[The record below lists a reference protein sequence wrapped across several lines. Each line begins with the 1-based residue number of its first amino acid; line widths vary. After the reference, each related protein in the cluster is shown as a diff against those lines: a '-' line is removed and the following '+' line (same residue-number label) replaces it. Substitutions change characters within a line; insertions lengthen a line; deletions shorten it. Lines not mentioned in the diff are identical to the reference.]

1 VDDATLA
8 VVESVC
14 RRYSPDPPSTQVLIA
29 TFLEALSVLL
39 KSRADQSQ
47 RHNAVQMNH
56 SYIVLDGL
64 DEVPYGPER
73 SKILR
78 LLKEVSALGYSRLHF
93 LVCSRQEMDIRSALL
108 SGAQWRSFSIPHAN
122 IEEDLDVYITK
133 QISTSPKLQSQP
145 ENVKRE
151 IKNKLVHGASGM

>member
-1 VDDATLA
+1 MDDATLA
-8 VVESVC
+8 FVESVC
-14 RRYSPDPPSTQVLIA
+14 RRCSPNPPSTQVLIA
-29 TFLEALSVLL
+29 TFLEALNVLL
-39 KSRADQSQ
+39 EIGVDQSQ
-47 RHNAVQMNH
+47 KNNAVQSNH
-56 SYIVLDGL
+56 SYIILDGL

-78 LLKEVSALGYSRLHF
+78 LLKEVSALEYSRLHL
-93 LVCSRQEMDIRSALL
+93 LVCSRQEMDIQSALL
-108 SGAQWRSFSIPHAN
+108 SGSRWRSFSIPHAN
-122 IEEDLDVYITK
+122 VEEDLDVYITN